1 MAWLRR
7 FARLRCAMCLR
18 CLRLPRRLR
27 PSRLVGAPRP
37 APTAAASALVVKGL
51 TQALQLVDQSRALRA
66 RPTAILL
73 AIALAV
79 PILRRAPEAR
89 VIVDVTHD

>member
-1 MAWLRR
+1 LAWLRR
-7 FARLRCAMCLR
+7 FTRLRRAMCFR

-37 APTAAASALVVKGL
+37 APTAAAAALVVKGL
-51 TQALQLVDQSRALRA
+51 TQALQLVDQRRALRA
-66 RPTAILL
+66 RPIAILL
-73 AIALAV
+73 AVALAV
-79 PILRRAPEAR
+79 PILLRSLEAR